1 MEPFAPS
8 IDAVKKYV
16 VSSTLN
22 RVDWNAELVRGD
34 PGSGVQQLKRE
45 PAKGLFVVGREAP
58 AGLGEAGIDR

>member
-45 PAKGLFVVGREAP
+45 PGKGLFVGGREAP
-58 AGLGEAGIDR
+58 AGLGGAGIDR

>member
-45 PAKGLFVVGREAP
+45 PGKGLFVRGREAP
-58 AGLGEAGIDR
+58 AGLGGVGIDR

>member
-34 PGSGVQQLKRE
+34 PGSGV
-45 PAKGLFVVGREAP
+45 
-58 AGLGEAGIDR
+58 